1 MEKKYLYIEGTSG
14 ISGDMFIGAM
24 IDLGADLDVLGR
36 AIESIEDDG
45 FGVDV
50 ARIKKNGVDCVDF
63 DVYLDEELENFDDD
77 PDYLYG
83 TEEEAAAAIEEF
95 HRACEEAVE
104 FDEDDGCCCCGH
116 CHEDEETEHEC
127 CCGHCHDDEET
138 GHECCCGHH
147 HDGEEHECCCGHC
160 RHEHAHVHRNLADV
174 TKIIDAAD
182 MTESAKALAR
192 KMFQI
197 VAEAEAKAHRLPI
210 DEVHF
215 HEVGAIDSIVDII
228 SAAVCF
234 DNLGITDVFIPELCE
249 GKGTVRCQHGVLPI
263 PVPATANIA
272 SAHGL
277 NLKIMDVAGE
287 FVTPTGAAI
296 AAAICTSD
304 KLPVRFK
311 IEKVGLGAGKRAYK
325 ERPGYLRAMLIEPEE
340 ICGAEETDDVILLET
355 DIDDATGEALG
366 YAAERLMK
374 AGARDV
380 HYSPVFMKKGRPA
393 WELSVLCDRAKKE
406 EIEEMIFHETT
417 TIGLREIPIR
427 RTILPREDIRV
438 ATPYGEAEVKV
449 VSLGDAIRFY
459 PEYESV
465 KKIAEDNGLLF
476 RDAYDMVKRE
486 SEKI

>member
-1 MEKKYLYIEGTSG
+1 MERKYLYIEGTSG
-14 ISGDMFIGAM
+14 ISGDMFVGAM

-63 DVYLDEELENFDDD
+63 DVYLDEDLENFDDD
-77 PDYLYG
+77 MQYLYG
-83 TEEEAAAAIEEF
+83 TEEEAAAAVEAF

-104 FDEDDGCCCCGH
+104 FDEDDGCCC
-116 CHEDEETEHEC
+116 
-127 CCGHCHDDEET
+127 GHCHDDEET
-138 GHECCCGHH
+138 EHECGCGHCRH
-147 HDGEEHECCCGHC
+147 EDGEEHECRCGHHHGGEGHECGCGHC
-160 RHEHAHVHRNLADV
+160 RHEHAHGHRNLADV

-182 MTESAKALAR
+182 MTESAKILAR
-192 KMFQI
+192 RMFQI
-197 VAEAEAKAHRLPI
+197 VAEAEAKAHRLPT

-234 DNLGITDVFIPELCE
+234 DNLGITDVCIPELCE

-263 PVPATANIA
+263 PVPATTNIA
-272 SAHGL
+272 SAYGL
-277 NLKIMDVAGE
+277 HLKIMDVAGE

-304 KLPVRFK
+304 ALPTRFK
-311 IEKVGLGAGKRAYK
+311 IEKVGLGAGKREYK

-340 ICGAEETDDVILLET
+340 ICGAEDTDDVILLET

-393 WELSVLCDRAKKE
+393 WELSVLCDCAKKE
-406 EIEEMIFHETT
+406 EIEELMFHETT
-417 TIGLREIPIR
+417 TIGIREIPIR

-438 ATPYGEAEVKV
+438 VTPYGEADVKV

-465 KKIAEDNGLLF
+465 KKLAEMTGMPFADM
-476 RDAYDMVKRE
+476 YDMVKRV
-486 SEKI
+486 SEV